1 MKKWQSIGIIFILY
15 VLAFFGGL
23 YSITYLNE
31 PIWFEVFVF
40 DIVMTIIIYLFSLLL
55 KNASLYDPYWSV
67 IPPVLMIYVMIELNT
82 FGFLNIVML
91 SVLSV
96 WAIRLTYNWAKNF
109 DSFNNPIK
117 KCPSSTGSGMN

>member
-40 DIVMTIIIYLFSLLL
+40 DIVMTIIIYLFSLIL
-55 KNASLYDPYWSV
+55 
-67 IPPVLMIYVMIELNT
+67 
-82 FGFLNIVML
+82 
-91 SVLSV
+91 
-96 WAIRLTYNWAKNF
+96 
-109 DSFNNPIK
+109 
-117 KCPSSTGSGMN
+117 